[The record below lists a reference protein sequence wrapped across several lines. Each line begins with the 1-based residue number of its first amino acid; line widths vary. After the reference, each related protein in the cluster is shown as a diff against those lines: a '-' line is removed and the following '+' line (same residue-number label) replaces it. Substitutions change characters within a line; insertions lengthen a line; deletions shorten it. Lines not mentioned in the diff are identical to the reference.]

1 MEARMGSIRLSRL
14 LIITIVGCG
23 ISTFAVADNALNIY
37 VGAGA
42 GESHLRTGTE
52 VIDPSGSYDG
62 PDYKFDAHHSA
73 WKMIAGIRPIAPLGI
88 ELEYIDFGNPSTGV
102 TLTGPGALLAAGAKA
117 VTVFGLGYL
126 PLPVPFLDVYGKLGL
141 ARLRTTLTEISP
153 TLFCPAKDLGVV
165 SCAQVTSN
173 QSDWSTNLAYG
184 AGVQG
189 KMGDLAVRAE
199 YERINAGTRTPDIV
213 SVGVTWTF

>member
-1 MEARMGSIRLSRL
+1 MGIRLRRL
-14 LIITIVGCG
+14 LMITIVECG
-23 ISTFAVADNALNIY
+23 ISTSAVADNVLDIY
-37 VGAGA
+37 LGAGA
-42 GESHLRTGTE
+42 GQSRLRTGTE
-52 VIDPSGSYDG
+52 VIDPFGSYDG

-73 WKMIAGIRPIAPLGI
+73 WKVITGIRPIAPLGI

-126 PLPVPFLDVYGKLGL
+126 PLPVSFLDIYGKLGL
-141 ARLRTTLTEISP
+141 ARLRTTSTEISP
-153 TLFCPAKDLGVV
+153 TLYYLYCPAKDLDAGA
-165 SCAQVTSN
+165 CGQVTST
-173 QSDWSTNLAYG
+173 QSEWSTNLAYG

-199 YERINAGTRTPDIV
+199 YERINAGTRTPDIL

>member
-1 MEARMGSIRLSRL
+1 MVSVRLSRL
-14 LIITIVGCG
+14 LMITIVGCG
-23 ISTFAVADNALNIY
+23 ISSFAVADNVLDIY
-37 VGAGA
+37 VGAGV

-52 VIDPSGSYDG
+52 VIDPSGTYDG
-62 PDYKFDAHHSA
+62 PDHKFGAHHSA
-73 WKMIAGIRPIAPLGI
+73 WKVIAGVRPISPLGI

-102 TLTGPGALLAAGAKA
+102 TLTGSGALLAAGAKA
-117 VTVFGLGYL
+117 VTAFGLGYL
-126 PLPVPFLDVYGKLGL
+126 PLPVPFLDVYGKLGI

-153 TLFCPAKDLGVV
+153 TLFCPAQDLVGV

-189 KMGDLAVRAE
+189 KMGNLAVRAE
-199 YERINAGTRTPDIV
+199 YERISAGDRTPDIV

>member
-1 MEARMGSIRLSRL
+1 MGSIRLSRL
-14 LIITIVGCG
+14 LMIAIVGCG
-23 ISTFAVADNALNIY
+23 ISTFAVADSLLDLY

-42 GESHLRTGTE
+42 GESHIRTGTE
-52 VIDPSGSYDG
+52 VIDPTGSYDG
-62 PDYKFDAHHSA
+62 PDYKFHARHSA
-73 WKMIAGIRPIAPLGI
+73 WKVIAGIRPISPLGV

-126 PLPVPFLDVYGKLGL
+126 PIPVPFLDVYGKLGV

-153 TLFCPAKDLGVV
+153 IPYYLFCPANLDAGA
-165 SCAQVTSN
+165 CGQITST
-173 QSDWSTNLAYG
+173 QSDWSTNFAYG
-184 AGVQG
+184 AGIQG
-189 KMGDLAVRAE
+189 KMGNLAVRAE
-199 YERINAGTRTPDIV
+199 YERISAGDRTADSV